1 MASGRPSRV
10 WWLGVVLM
18 LGLMWLGQD
27 ARAARAYFDST
38 FASVSTICPVTN
50 NVVIATQN
58 TVGYFT
64 DPNEPY
70 PKTGDIAYVRAN
82 STNVSPCTN
91 DTVGFDFF
99 LPEGANFVISAQN
112 PVYCYMIRLSD
123 NAVIDFSGNPS
134 GFQGACAQSPQVG
147 NAGGVSFGWAVIPSG
162 WQMQIRVPVQF
173 NKQLLGLGGPNTH
186 RLAATAVTAYG
197 NATPVQ
203 PVTVFYEADYL
214 STQVAGVTSSG
225 ATLSTN
231 LFSYFK
237 DGLLYVDYGTSN
249 AFGSST
255 PGSNVPNTALN
266 FPNVSASLTGL
277 SPNTTYYAR
286 FRFVTTSGTFHSPTQ
301 TFTTSAAPPVS
312 LTVSKTGAGSG
323 TVTSNP
329 SGINCGATC
338 LASFAQGTSVT
349 LTATPAPGSVFAG
362 WSGGSCSGTGTCT
375 LPLTAAQTVTAAF
388 AAPQSL
394 GSLSLEVSGLPSGNS
409 ATLTITGPNGFSQNR
424 TLLTGTGQTLS
435 DVPTGTYTVTAPSVV
450 VSTVTYNPSPA
461 SQNVT
466 VTPGSVTAGVTYT
479 QAPAT
484 SFTLGV
490 SKTGTGQG
498 TLSSNPSGIDCG
510 TTCSARFSAGAS
522 VTLTATPA
530 PGSSF
535 VGWSGA
541 CTGSGTCALTMD
553 AAKSVTATFNQVP
566 AGSFALTLTKAGAG
580 QGTVTSSPAGVDC
593 GSTCAA
599 NFSSGTSVTL
609 SATAAS
615 GSSFAG
621 WSGAC
626 NGSGT
631 CTLTMDAAKAVTATF
646 NSTSTGGLAI
656 TAAKPANAPQNAAR
670 NKGEVNVPLLAFT
683 LAATQAASLQSVGLQ
698 AGGSGSDHLDLTA
711 VKLIRDA
718 NANGQI
724 DTGETP
730 AASGTFSA
738 DNGTLTL
745 TLSSPVALGT
755 TPTPF
760 IVAVDI
766 AGALA
771 ARPSIVKAQSLP
783 NLPAPL
789 LLALLPMLLWGA
801 WRMRSGRGILLALA
815 LALTLVACGG
825 GQTPTL
831 VNKTY
836 QINLTTVGV
845 QGSPTVNGLPVPGAT
860 ITVQK

>member
-1 MASGRPSRV
+1 
-10 WWLGVVLM
+10 
-18 LGLMWLGQD
+18 
-27 ARAARAYFDST
+27 
-38 FASVSTICPVTN
+38 
-50 NVVIATQN
+50 
-58 TVGYFT
+58 
-64 DPNEPY
+64 
-70 PKTGDIAYVRAN
+70 
-82 STNVSPCTN
+82 
-91 DTVGFDFF
+91 
-99 LPEGANFVISAQN
+99 
-112 PVYCYMIRLSD
+112 
-123 NAVIDFSGNPS
+123 
-134 GFQGACAQSPQVG
+134 
-147 NAGGVSFGWAVIPSG
+147 
-162 WQMQIRVPVQF
+162 
-173 NKQLLGLGGPNTH
+173 
-186 RLAATAVTAYG
+186 
-197 NATPVQ
+197 
-203 PVTVFYEADYL
+203 
-214 STQVAGVTSSG
+214 
-225 ATLSTN
+225 
-231 LFSYFK
+231 
-237 DGLLYVDYGTSN
+237 
-249 AFGSST
+249 
-255 PGSNVPNTALN
+255 
-266 FPNVSASLTGL
+266 
-277 SPNTTYYAR
+277 
-286 FRFVTTSGTFHSPTQ
+286 VTTSGTFHSPTQ

-338 LASFAQGTSVT
+338 SASFAQGTSVT
-349 LTATPAPGSVFAG
+349 LTAAPAPGSVFAG

-450 VSTVTYNPSPA
+450 VGTVTYNPSPA

-466 VTPGSVTAGVTYT
+466 VTPGSVTASVIYT

-530 PGSSF
+530 PDSRF

-541 CTGSGTCALTMD
+541 CTGSGTCA
-553 AAKSVTATFNQVP
+553 
-566 AGSFALTLTKAGAG
+566 
-580 QGTVTSSPAGVDC
+580 
-593 GSTCAA
+593 
-599 NFSSGTSVTL
+599 
-609 SATAAS
+609 
-615 GSSFAG
+615 
-621 WSGAC
+621 
-626 NGSGT
+626 
-631 CTLTMDAAKAVTATF
+631 LTMDAAKAVTATF

-724 DTGETP
+724 DAGETP
-730 AASGTFSA
+730 AASGTFST